1 MMKRPEGSLI
11 SYFSNR
17 VKKEGGINLAQGTPG
32 FPPPGELLKLLKTN
46 AENKRLHQYAPGI
59 GNFELLEL
67 IRQRFSSTVT
77 PIETDN
83 LLIVQGA
90 TEGIFLIFFYLTTSL
105 EPPFAALSFDPV
117 YESYPQ
123 LADMFCIPF
132 EYFDFEENL
141 EVDFDKLEKT
151 IKEKN
156 VKIVF
161 IASPGNPLG
170 KTWTRDEMSQMIAL
184 SHQYEFYILFDAVY
198 KDIYFNEV
206 PFNPLAF
213 NDEKLFFIDSFS
225 KMMSITGWRIGY
237 IITDKGHM
245 KKIRA
250 IHDYVGLCAPSI
262 LQEVI
267 AKYLSAHEYGKNYIE
282 TVRNKCKQSFAFM
295 KKELELLEFKV
306 AGSRGGYFLWARIS
320 KKRKI
325 WKDAFEFALS
335 LYQEK
340 QVGVVPGENF
350 SKTKTDYVRM
360 NIGTELPIIK
370 DAAARLK
377 QFFVSCGQA
386 PLGMGDL

>member
-32 FPPPGELLKLLKTN
+32 FPPPGELLQLLKTN
-46 AENKRLHQYAPGI
+46 AEDKRLHQYAPGI

-67 IRQRFSSTVT
+67 IRQRFSSTVA
-77 PIETDN
+77 PIEADN

-90 TEGIFLIFFYLTTSL
+90 TEGIFLTFFYLTTFL

-123 LADMFCIPF
+123 LADMFRIPF
-132 EYFDFEENL
+132 EYFDFEENM
-141 EVDFDKLEKT
+141 EVDFDKLEIA

-170 KTWTRDEMSQMIAL
+170 KTWTRNEMSQMIAL
-184 SHQYEFYILFDAVY
+184 SCRYGFYILFDAVY
-198 KDIYFNEV
+198 KDIYFNEA

-213 NDEKLFFIDSFS
+213 NDEKFFYIDSFS

-237 IITDKGHM
+237 IITGKGHM

-250 IHDYVGLCAPSI
+250 MHDYVGLCAPSI
-262 LQEVI
+262 LQDVI

-282 TVRNKCKQSFAFM
+282 TVRSKCKQSFAYM
-295 KKELELLEFKV
+295 KKELELLDFKV
-306 AGSRGGYFLWARIS
+306 ANSHGGYFLWARLP
-320 KKRKI
+320 KKNKI

-335 LYQEK
+335 LYREK

-350 SKTKTDYVRM
+350 SNTKTDYVRM

-377 QFFVSCGQA
+377 SFQ
-386 PLGMGDL
+386 P

>member
-1 MMKRPEGSLI
+1 MKRPDGSLI

-32 FPPPGELLKLLKTN
+32 FPPPGELLQLLKTN

-77 PIETDN
+77 PIEADN

-90 TEGIFLIFFYLTTSL
+90 TEGIFLTFFYLTTFL
-105 EPPFAALSFDPV
+105 KPPFAALSFDPV

-123 LADMFCIPF
+123 LANMFRIPF

-170 KTWTRDEMSQMIAL
+170 KTWTRNEMSQMIAL
-184 SHQYEFYILFDAVY
+184 SRRYGFYILFDAVY
-198 KDIYFNEV
+198 KDIYFNEA

-213 NDEKLFFIDSFS
+213 NDEKLFYIDSFS
-225 KMMSITGWRIGY
+225 KMLSITGWRIGY
-237 IITDKGHM
+237 IITGKGHM

-250 IHDYVGLCAPSI
+250 RHDYVGLCAPSI

-282 TVRNKCKQSFAFM
+282 TVRSKCKLSFAYM
-295 KKELELLEFKV
+295 KKELELLDFKV
-306 AGSRGGYFLWARIS
+306 ADSHGGYFLWARLPE
-320 KKRKI
+320 KRKI

-340 QVGVVPGENF
+340 RVGVVPGENF
-350 SKTKTDYVRM
+350 SNTKTDYVRM

-377 QFFVSCGQA
+377 SFQ
-386 PLGMGDL
+386 L